1 MPHVCAALRCGTTG
15 GFKMD
20 AAKPDEQLQRHG
32 RRVPWTDSF
41 VEDIKRSLLTCRVLY
56 VDVNSI
62 LPPNLT
68 CL

>member
-1 MPHVCAALRCGTTG
+1 
-15 GFKMD
+15 MD